1 MSQEAI
7 FEIILD
13 DGYLKIFKDNELL
26 YISKMENIIERM
38 NMLKANISFD
48 LFVFSE
54 ILEFND
60 SIVNNV
66 FYFSKAFLLFAK
78 EINNG
83 SDKKKSIR
91 I

>member
-48 LFVFSE
+48 LFTIKFN
-54 ILEFND
+54 ILNNEFVKNLK
-60 SIVNNV
+60 
-66 FYFSKAFLLFAK
+66 FTATSKLIF
-78 EINNG
+78 
-83 SDKKKSIR
+83 
-91 I
+91 